1 MFRILSID
9 GGGIKGV
16 FPAAFLAAVERTSRK
31 RIADHFDL
39 IVGTSTG
46 GILALG
52 LGFGFSAEQML
63 DFYRAHGP
71 RIFPASR
78 WAWRL
83 QGLKSL
89 FRRRYGSG
97 VLRAAL
103 EGVFAERKLG
113 EARVKLVIPAT
124 SALTGDV
131 YIYKTPHHPRFVTDQ
146 HERVVDVAL
155 ATAAAPTYFPPHVG
169 RNGVTL
175 LDGGLWANNPVM
187 VGVVEGMAI
196 LEQPRETMRVLSL
209 GCTASPISLG
219 AMARRNGGAAAWA
232 KPAVEWI
239 THGQAVS
246 ATNQARL
253 LLGKPNVLRVQAE
266 VQPGL
271 FKLDFAGAIVDLVA
285 LGTES
290 ARTHAGE
297 VDRLISSKVG
307 SAGR

>member
-16 FPAAFLAAVERTSRK
+16 FPAAFLAAIERTSGRP
-31 RIADHFDL
+31 IADRFDL

-52 LGFGFSAEQML
+52 LGFGFSAEVML
-63 DFYRAHGP
+63 DFYRTRGP

-83 QGLKSL
+83 HDLKSL
-89 FRRRYGSG
+89 FRRRYDAG
-97 VLRAAL
+97 VLRGAL
-103 EGVFAERKLG
+103 GEVFGDRRLG
-113 EARVKLVIPAT
+113 EAKTKLVIPAT
-124 SALTGDV
+124 SAQTGDV
-131 YIYKTPHHPRFVTDQ
+131 YIFKTPHHPRFVTDQ
-146 HERVVDVAL
+146 HERIVDVAL

-187 VGVVEGMAI
+187 VGVVEALAI
-196 LEQPRETMRVLSL
+196 LEQPRETVRVLSL

-232 KPAVEWI
+232 KPAVEWLA
-239 THGQAVS
+239 HGQAIS

-253 LLGKPNVLRVQAE
+253 LLGELNVLRVQPE
-266 VQPGL
+266 MRPGL
-271 FKLDFAGAIVDLVA
+271 FKLDFAGAIDDLVG
-285 LGTES
+285 LGNEY
-290 ARTHAGE
+290 ARTFAG
-297 VDRLISSKVG
+297 KVVSIVSDG
-307 SAGR
+307 G